1 MTDKNMTVSLSSRL
15 MKAKNIVPDAEK
27 HKITSLIA
35 KTAKFR
41 GDMLLEESIYVKGS
55 IQGSVVISGEDM
67 ILSLAEG
74 AIIQGNVKADVV
86 VVSGTI
92 FGNVEAKL
100 LKLHSSA
107 RIEGDISYQ
116 RILVDD
122 GATIISSNMAKVNG
136 ETITQHTGLAVEVV
150 G

>member
-1 MTDKNMTVSLSSRL
+1 MSEKNVVLSLSSKL
-15 MKAKNIVPDAEK
+15 MKVKNIVPDADK

-35 KTAKFR
+35 KSAKFR
-41 GDMLLEESIYVKGS
+41 GDMLLDESIYVKGS

-67 ILSLAEG
+67 ILSLADG
-74 AIIQGNVKADVV
+74 AIIRGNVKADVV

-92 FGNVEAKL
+92 VGNVEAKL
-100 LKLHSSA
+100 LKLHASA

-122 GATIISSNMAKVNG
+122 GATIISSNMSKVTG
-136 ETITQHTGLAVEVV
+136 QTVEGVIATIG
-150 G
+150 